1 MFEIAARKVVD
12 PSTVKGKVFSWGIPA
27 TKERVESFFTV
38 SLPSPIPF
46 SGPGFVQ

>member
-12 PSTVKGKVFSWGIPA
+12 PATVKGKKFSWGVPA

-38 SLPSPIPF
+38 SGCVEPKF
-46 SGPGFVQ
+46 SVWG